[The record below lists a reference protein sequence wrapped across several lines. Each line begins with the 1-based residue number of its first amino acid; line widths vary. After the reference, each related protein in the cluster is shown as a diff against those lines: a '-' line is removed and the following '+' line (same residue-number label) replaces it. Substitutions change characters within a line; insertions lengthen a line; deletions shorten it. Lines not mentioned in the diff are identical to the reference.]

1 MVRAAQRSPPDGPP
15 APTPGGRAAFYQH
28 LRRDWTQIV
37 AEADAAAD
45 ADRARP
51 EYAMEQW
58 LAFERDYYD
67 RILVGEEAA

>member
-1 MVRAAQRSPPDGPP
+1 MSSAEVTTGWTAS
-15 APTPGGRAAFYQH
+15 TYPGGRAAFYQH